1 VREHTLPLP
10 TWFLQVGFRV
20 EAAAGVAVIHS
31 ERVGGATEAVG
42 VAAFNFL
49 SSCSARFCV
58 CKRALLHAHLFG
70 KMVWTPLRSSSF
82 TSDCAERCRPLQYPG
97 WALLVTRRANTW
109 RSRGEG
115 GGRRHGTVRCPCW
128 TGGRLV

>member
-1 VREHTLPLP
+1 MRDHALQLP
-10 TWFLQVGFRV
+10 THMALLQVAFRA

-58 CKRALLHAHLFG
+58 CKRAFLQNGIYACIEAAHLPQTVPNG
-70 KMVWTPLRSSSF
+70 
-82 TSDCAERCRPLQYPG
+82 AGRCNIL
-97 WALLVTRRANTW
+97 
-109 RSRGEG
+109 G
-115 GGRRHGTVRCPCW
+115 GHC
-128 TGGRLV
+128 

>member
-1 VREHTLPLP
+1 MRDHTLPLP
-10 TWFLQVGFRV
+10 TWFLQVVFRV

-58 CKRALLHAHLFG
+58 CKRAFWQNGMDVFEKQLIYLRPAAAISWVGIVSHAACKHVAKQG
-70 KMVWTPLRSSSF
+70 
-82 TSDCAERCRPLQYPG
+82 
-97 WALLVTRRANTW
+97 
-109 RSRGEG
+109 
-115 GGRRHGTVRCPCW
+115 
-128 TGGRLV
+128 